1 MKINPALLK
10 SSSDY
15 GQEYILDIHD
25 LDPKVFEVKFIRLFL
40 ADLCDEIQMSKGPQF
55 VWGTDSDMD
64 EYVDPKADGI
74 SAIQFLHSSSITGHF
89 LDKLQQVHLNI
100 FSCHNFSTDDAK
112 AFIEKR
118 LGGKIVKETN
128 LVRK

>member
-25 LDPKVFEVKFIRLFL
+25 LDPRVFEVK
-40 ADLCDEIQMSKGPQF
+40 
-55 VWGTDSDMD
+55 
-64 EYVDPKADGI
+64 
-74 SAIQFLHSSSITGHF
+74 
-89 LDKLQQVHLNI
+89 QVHLNI